1 MVLVFYCSVTN
12 YHIYSCL
19 KTHTHLLCSGF
30 HGSENWVCCS
40 GFYNSTTNALARLCS
55 FLELGALL
63 SVGRFLSIVVVGLT
77 EAPIFFLAVNQ
88 RPLSSSESAPSLLRG
103 PVTTWQLQGQQNNC
117 FSSQLRGSLIWGNIL
132 KGVTSHGLCHFILA
146 SSKSEVLPSL
156 KRVCV
161 WRGDCTKAWPLWVT
175 PGSAKLGERSPG
187 VVILDLPRSHICMH
201 MHTDIHLK
209 TTQPGTYPHVF
220 ISTPSEPFY
229 GRNKQNPQSSDKQ
242 APPSAAG
249 FWVLGRLDTQF
260 TAIVP
265 CS

>member
-88 RPLSSSESAPSLLRG
+88 RLLSSSESAPSLLRG

-156 KRVCV
+156 KGRGVGVGGRRLHKGLTTVGYPRVCQIGGKIS
-161 WRGDCTKAWPLWVT
+161 RCGHFGSTPLT
-175 PGSAKLGERSPG
+175 
-187 VVILDLPRSHICMH
+187 H
-201 MHTDIHLK
+201 MHAHAYRHTPQDHPTWHLA
-209 TTQPGTYPHVF
+209 TCFHFNSQWTFLWQ
-220 ISTPSEPFY
+220 
-229 GRNKQNPQSSDKQ
+229 KQ
-242 APPSAAG
+242 AKSSKQ
-249 FWVLGRLDTQF
+249 W
-260 TAIVP
+260 
-265 CS
+265 